1 MTAVP
6 VAVEG
11 AGRYAVSV
19 GVLTLTVVSMPPEPR
34 LASGCFHCS
43 DPGATPGHRLMTF
56 FAIADVAASSGLLLL
71 FSCAFAAGK
80 RETAINETAMKDMRC
95 FLLMESATPILA
107 IHQAL
112 KLSRISLSLHI
123 DRRDSI
129 VDRLQIVRRQLYARA
144 AKILFEPV

>member
-1 MTAVP
+1 LK
-6 VAVEG
+6 EG
-11 AGRYAVSV
+11 ARDHSARRESCEDDAIRGNAPFGGVS
-19 GVLTLTVVSMPPEPR
+19 
-34 LASGCFHCS
+34 ADHF
-43 DPGATPGHRLMTF
+43 HRLNAVGDAVL
-56 FAIADVAASSGLLLL
+56 AILGDQSMV
-71 FSCAFAAGK
+71 
-80 RETAINETAMKDMRC
+80 
-95 FLLMESATPILA
+95 ESATPILA